1 MIALIIYMQQVVL
14 AATAAMAV
22 KVAAAEAVGL
32 ELPVVRVPPVRR
44 EPLEIRASLVKNN
57 N

>member
-1 MIALIIYMQQVVL
+1 MCSSDL
-14 AATAAMAV
+14 V